1 MRDKT
6 SEHIAALDG
15 VRGLAVIFV
24 FIYHASSSIE
34 VHNSFAS
41 LLQGIASC
49 GGVGVDLFFILS
61 GYLITGI
68 LLHAKDVENY
78 YQVFYA
84 RRALRIL
91 PLYYVVMFGMMSMHW
106 PPIKA
111 QIWFWFNLSNF
122 PTAFNPGLI
131 PYLSHYWSLA
141 IEEQFY
147 LIWPGTVRRLNEK
160 ILIRICIGVIITCLV
175 LRNLPIV
182 LAWNQHWP
190 NFIYRLTP
198 FRIDTLCAGALLA
211 LLIYRGVN
219 LNRFRAY
226 LRIACI
232 AGATILAA
240 SFSAGPSSSLL
251 VRFGYTGAIVCFS
264 ALIALALDPASLT
277 AKVFKNR
284 FLRRMGLYS
293 YCFYL
298 IHVGVLSHDSF
309 FQRRLVGL
317 HLAFA
322 NEALNR
328 VIAHSIAFAVTFGIS
343 ALSYKFFESP
353 ILGLKKFFPYR
364 KRSLT
369 AVPATASS

>member
-1 MRDKT
+1 M
-6 SEHIAALDG
+6 IL
-15 VRGLAVIFV
+15 V
-24 FIYHASSSIE
+24 FIYHASNSIE

-41 LLQGIASC
+41 LLHGIAGC
-49 GGVGVDLFFILS
+49 CGVGVDLFFILS

-68 LLHAKDVENY
+68 LLRAKDVENY

-240 SFSAGPSSSLL
+240 SFSAGRSSSLL